1 MDISQRKK
9 ILLLSFLEKSP
20 CTVLGKSFISPKML
34 HNADLTRGEW
44 LCASLS
50 SEKRHTLN
58 ETGCAP
64 GTVLGSSCTRLCV
77 CDKHGAATCRS
88 QAQAATLGYT
98 DSICPTHGRQGPSL
112 SLCLCFCQAHPSHR
126 EGWEGWEGRWSVLTP
141 SAGSES
147 RVHMLPRGLAHSPL
161 LSTS

>member
-1 MDISQRKK
+1 MDISQRKKK

-34 HNADLTRGEW
+34 HHADLTRGEW

-58 ETGCAP
+58 ETCCAL

-112 SLCLCFCQAHPSHR
+112 SLRLCFCQARPSHR
-126 EGWEGWEGRWSVLTP
+126 EGWEGRRSVLTP
-141 SAGSES
+141 SADSES
-147 RVHMLPRGLAHSPL
+147 RVHMPPRGLAHSPL